1 MIHLFKKVYVSSDR
15 FIDSNFDRIVVSETT
30 GVELLHS
37 LIKSAQGNL
46 LDKGKNFDEVVGK
59 DKTFSDWVNFF
70 ERLNEHQITFD
81 KKFVLYCDDVSMM
94 RLLSAWF
101 KLILPNA
108 TKESIKNL
116 INSYVY
122 KYNIFYKGRFSINNG
137 NLNYNSK
144 IDTSSFSEQYDLVVL
159 DETKKIKTNIK
170 SNVGIEFILSSYLK
184 NGSFKEE
191 LKNILKILLKK
202 DLEKYLYELK
212 EIFFVH
218 LMTKKFTNLLGF
230 EKDYTL
236 DNLTEIENDK
246 SKFVNL
252 FLNEKIWNYKYMS
265 HPSSSRNNI
274 SLTEITEE
282 DIENFKEFTIISG
295 SVWNEESIY
304 SFVKSDINKLDFL
317 GCFTDFT
324 DELLDK
330 IIETE
335 SEFEHAAGSFF
346 SIDLETVNHYLI
358 TAILESNKLEDKSF
372 IERHALV

>member
-1 MIHLFKKVYVSSDR
+1 VPRTHKSSRKKPVSR
-15 FIDSNFDRIVVSETT
+15 F
-30 GVELLHS
+30 
-37 LIKSAQGNL
+37 
-46 LDKGKNFDEVVGK
+46 
-59 DKTFSDWVNFF
+59 
-70 ERLNEHQITFD
+70 
-81 KKFVLYCDDVSMM
+81 
-94 RLLSAWF
+94 
-101 KLILPNA
+101 A
-108 TKESIKNL
+108 TASR
-116 INSYVY
+116 S
-122 KYNIFYKGRFSINNG
+122 
-137 NLNYNSK
+137 
-144 IDTSSFSEQYDLVVL
+144 
-159 DETKKIKTNIK
+159 
-170 SNVGIEFILSSYLK
+170 
-184 NGSFKEE
+184 
-191 LKNILKILLKK
+191 
-202 DLEKYLYELK
+202 
-212 EIFFVH
+212 
-218 LMTKKFTNLLGF
+218 
-230 EKDYTL
+230 
-236 DNLTEIENDK
+236 
-246 SKFVNL
+246 
-252 FLNEKIWNYKYMS
+252 S